1 METGMLWALGITLFG
16 TAGFFVLIAIRYFA
30 RYQRSRHQVLP
41 TIAPEYPRYDNQG
54 YDNQRYDDRYSQYDN
69 RYDRPAGDAAV
80 WQTPAPGPAP
90 VRPVPV
96 DPPVEH
102 LPTARIET
110 RTVGAA
116 HQLESVDDGTAVTL
130 EPGRTYSVG
139 RSRECDLHLRET
151 TVSRRHAHLTVTPD
165 GAVVLEDLGSSNG
178 TTVNDR
184 PVTAPVR
191 LGQGDMVRFGRV
203 SGPVFRYLHVAHTEV
218 VR

>member
-16 TAGFFVLIAIRYFA
+16 TAGFFVLVAIRYFA

-41 TIAPEYPRYDNQG
+41 TIAPEYPRYDNQR
-54 YDNQRYDDRYSQYDN
+54 YDNRYSQYD
-69 RYDRPAGDAAV
+69 RPAADAAV

-191 LGQGDMVRFGRV
+191 LGQGDTVRFGRV

>member
-16 TAGFFVLIAIRYFA
+16 TAGFFVLVAIRAFG

-41 TIAPEYPRYDNQG
+41 TIGPEYPRHDPYQGRYDNQYG
-54 YDNQRYDDRYSQYDN
+54 
-69 RYDRPAGDAAV
+69 RYDRPAGEAAV
-80 WQTPAPGPAP
+80 WQSPTPAP

-96 DPPVEH
+96 EPPVEH

-110 RTVGAA
+110 SRPASVGAV

-139 RSRECDLHLRET
+139 RSRECEMHLRET
-151 TVSRRHAHLTVTPD
+151 TVSRRHAQLTVSPD

-184 PVTAPVR
+184 AVTAPVR
-191 LGQGDMVRFGRV
+191 LGQGDLVRFGRV

>member
-16 TAGFFVLIAIRYFA
+16 TAGFFVLVAIRAFG
-30 RYQRSRHQVLP
+30 RYQRSRHQTLP
-41 TIAPEYPRYDNQG
+41 TIAPEYPRHDNR
-54 YDNQRYDDRYSQYDN
+54 YEQRYDG
-69 RYDRPAGDAAV
+69 YDRPAAGAAV
-80 WQTPAPGPAP
+80 WQSPTPAPARPA
-90 VRPVPV
+90 PV

-110 RTVGAA
+110 RSVGAA
-116 HQLESVDDGTAVTL
+116 HQLESVDHGTAVTL

-139 RSRECDLHLRET
+139 RSRECEVHLRET
-151 TVSRRHAHLTVTPD
+151 TVSRRHAQLTVTPD

-184 PVTAPVR
+184 PVNAPVR
-191 LGQGDMVRFGRV
+191 LGQGDLVRFGRV

>member
-16 TAGFFVLIAIRYFA
+16 TAGFFVLVAIRAFG
-30 RYQRSRHQVLP
+30 RYQRSRHQTLP
-41 TIAPEYPRYDNQG
+41 TIAPEYPRHDPYEN
-54 YDNQRYDDRYSQYDN
+54 QYDH
-69 RYDRPAGDAAV
+69 RYDRPVGDAAV
-80 WQTPAPGPAP
+80 WQSPTPAP

-110 RTVGAA
+110 RSVGAA

-139 RSRECDLHLRET
+139 RSRECEMHLRET
-151 TVSRRHAHLTVTPD
+151 TVSRRHAQLTVSPD

-184 PVTAPVR
+184 PVNAPVR
-191 LGQGDMVRFGRV
+191 LGQGDLVRFGRV

>member
-16 TAGFFVLIAIRYFA
+16 TAGFFVLVAIRAFG

-41 TIAPEYPRYDNQG
+41 TIAPEYPRHDY
-54 YDNQRYDDRYSQYDN
+54 QYDN
-69 RYDRPAGDAAV
+69 RYDRPARSGGLDAAV
-80 WQTPAPGPAP
+80 WQSPTPAP

-96 DPPVEH
+96 EPPVEH

-151 TVSRRHAHLTVTPD
+151 TVSRRHAQLTVGPD

-184 PVTAPVR
+184 PVNAPVR
-191 LGQGDMVRFGRV
+191 LGQGDLVRFGRV